1 MRSNTD
7 CWSNDQLND
16 RIEELEDIME
26 DWDSRWKYV
35 GGQLYRAMERAV
47 TAEEKLEAIK
57 NYLNELEG
65 TGNFID
71 KQKIMK
77 IVEGK

>member
-16 RIEELEDIME
+16 RIEELED
-26 DWDSRWKYV
+26 
-35 GGQLYRAMERAV
+35 
-47 TAEEKLEAIK
+47 KLEAIK
-57 NYLNELEG
+57 NYLDKLEG

-77 IVEGK
+77 IVEEK